1 MIPEARRRPARGVRR
16 GSGGR
21 VMSEIQR
28 GSAVARIDHRETMK
42 GRVRRPPRFGQAS
55 VYWVNRLRASSVR
68 LDFLVPISDA
78 ELAIFLDSQE
88 KQKHD
93 AWQAIKDDEGDRPFY
108 ASIGEPATVPQ
119 FVLNFI
125 RTGRDSG

>member
-1 MIPEARRRPARGVRR
+1 
-16 GSGGR
+16 
-21 VMSEIQR
+21 MSDIQC

-42 GRVRRPPRFGQAS
+42 GRVRRAPRFGKVS

-68 LDFLVPISDA
+68 LDCLVPITDE
-78 ELAIFLDSQE
+78 ELATFLDEQE
-88 KQKHD
+88 RQKHD
-93 AWQAIKDDEGDRPFY
+93 AWRAIREDEDERPFY
-108 ASIGEPATVPQ
+108 ASIGPPTEVPQ